1 MTMHPAVVLAQILFM
16 TLMIGMPVVGLLM
29 TRGYQSNQ
37 NTRIWFLAV
46 VLDSL
51 QIPLLALKTTTPLW
65 WTLALPGVIPV
76 MFFITLSLVLL
87 SEIRE
92 SSKTNWYLVPLF
104 GFVYTCVS
112 SLIYLAK
119 DAPDLTIQ
127 TFNNVL
133 FLALSLLLTVLAFR
147 LARKFSSRGM
157 YFVFLGFAVS
167 LPGYASR
174 AWWHLVLGE
183 QTAVFE
189 FTAVG
194 NFQIWSAALNLILM
208 TFGYLGY
215 VLERSD
221 RERIKLGREAIEAA
235 TREELATE
243 YNRQLLEVIAE
254 RDKMV
259 LVNSRFLNL
268 GALATFNS
276 AIVHEISQPLAA
288 IGMSLDNLK
297 AQDASQGGKYADQIT
312 DAITLTNKVG
322 EIVSALRQMMVTGNA
337 FVERTDVLAQLRT
350 ILPIIKSEAK
360 RRSVKFE
367 MMIPDHAVYSDCNG
381 VLLQRLFINLVT
393 NAFDAFESA
402 QTINPFLKIDVC
414 CQPINGKP
422 GLLLV
427 IADNGPGLS
436 DEELG
441 TLFQAFNTSKPT
453 GLGVGLSLADILLR
467 KWRGR
472 ITAHHAETGTGLR
485 FEIALPL
492 SEH

>member
-1 MTMHPAVVLAQILFM
+1 MHPAVILAQILFM

-37 NTRIWFLAV
+37 NTRIWFLAI

-51 QIPLLALKTTTPLW
+51 QIPLLALKTTTPVW
-65 WTLALPGVIPV
+65 WTVALPGVIPV

-87 SEIRE
+87 GESRE

-112 SLIYLAK
+112 SLIYLAQG
-119 DAPDLTIQ
+119 APDLAIQ

-147 LARKFSSRGM
+147 VARKFSSRGM

-183 QTAVFE
+183 QTPAFE

-215 VLERSD
+215 VLEKSE
-221 RERIKLGREAIEAA
+221 REKFKLGREAIEAA
-235 TREELATE
+235 TREELAAE

-276 AIVHEISQPLAA
+276 AIVHEISQPLSA

-297 AQDASQGGKYADQIT
+297 AQDASQRGVYADQI
-312 DAITLTNKVG
+312 DELVRLNNKVG
-322 EIVSALRQMMVTGNA
+322 DIVSALRQMMATGNTL
-337 FVERTDVLAQLRT
+337 VERTDVLAQLRT
-350 ILPIIKSEAK
+350 LLPIIRSEAQ
-360 RRSVKFE
+360 RRLVKFE
-367 MMIPDHAVYSDCNG
+367 MTIPDQVLYADCNG
-381 VLLQRLFINLVT
+381 VLFQRLIINLVT

-402 QTINPFLKIDVC
+402 RTINPLLQIEAC
-414 CQPINGKP
+414 CQPVDGNP
-422 GLLLV
+422 GVHFV
-427 IADNGPGLS
+427 ITDNGPGLS
-436 DEELG
+436 DEALS
-441 TLFQAFNTSKPT
+441 TLFQPFNTSKPT

-472 ITAHHAETGTGLR
+472 ITAHHVEPGTGLR
-485 FEIALPL
+485 FEISLPL